1 MKSWSVFAIF
11 WRPSDWTRCASMRI
25 LRKDS
30 EGVRLLKFSRLA
42 GLDLSAT
49 SVDRETSVFHR
60 GVGKSR
66 RTKKACVD
74 SFFFHSLFFRPFSLF
89 RLSARGFYQS
99 MGSSPPISLV
109 LCKPSSFYKPRP
121 KLKWRKKSPSY
132 TIYWNLQFFSLGAF
146 SRCLV
151 WNAALFSPWPFVDKW
166 IVPKI
171 KFSCNNATDDPFP
184 SRFFL
189 FSAYIKLWTGV
200 P

>member
-1 MKSWSVFAIF
+1 MCHLLTA
-11 WRPSDWTRCASMRI
+11 SDWTRCASMRV

-30 EGVRLLKFSRLA
+30 EGVRLQKFSRLV
-42 GLDLSAT
+42 GFDLSAT

-60 GVGKSR
+60 RVGKSK

-89 RLSARGFYQS
+89 RLSARGFYHS

-109 LCKPSSFYKPRP
+109 LRKPPSFYKPRSR
-121 KLKWRKKSPSY
+121 LKWWKQSPSY
-132 TIYWNLQFFSLGAF
+132 TVYWNLQFFRSNRP
-146 SRCLV
+146 RCLA
-151 WNAALFSPWPFVDKW
+151 WNAALFSSWLLVDKW

-171 KFSCNNATDDPFP
+171 KFSCNDATGDPFP
-184 SRFFL
+184 LRFFIL
-189 FSAYIKLWTGV
+189 STYMQLWTGV